1 MDLLLDKYPLPKV
14 LRIGAWVRRFILN
27 CKRQPAE
34 REKGPITRMAD
45 EKPRPIP
52 IPTKPQPTPKEK
64 CFSSS
69 ISLDPSHILP
79 TNVFIKF
86 GNLHKQF
93 DTVFNPEIEGYNG
106 ASGPFK
112 AKVNMGPVEPPQ
124 RKGRLPQYP
133 RERLVELQQK
143 FDKLEELGVFKQPED
158 VGIAVGYLNLPS

>member
-1 MDLLLDKYPLPKV
+1 MIRIPHLSDQPLALK
-14 LRIGAWVRRFILN
+14 RNEHFCQLN
-27 CKRQPAE
+27 SVFNPLK
-34 REKGPITRMAD
+34 AD
-45 EKPRPIP
+45 EQPRPIP

-69 ISLDPSHILP
+69 INLDPAHLLP
-79 TNVFIKF
+79 TNVFVKF

-93 DTVFNPEIEGYNG
+93 DTVFNPKIEGYNG

-124 RKGRLPQYP
+124 RKCRLPQYS

-143 FDKLEELGVFKQPED
+143 FDELEELGVFKRPED
-158 VGIAVGYLNLPS
+158 VGIAVEYSTLILPS